1 MVEWMFINSNR
12 NIIMA
17 QSIQDILASI
27 REEFENESQERLLG
41 ELYFEEDLMEL
52 ANPYNFG
59 DDWGTDE

>member
-1 MVEWMFINSNR
+1 
-12 NIIMA
+12 MA

-52 ANPYNFG
+52 ASPYNFG

>member
-1 MVEWMFINSNR
+1 MS
-12 NIIMA
+12 

-27 REEFENESQERLLG
+27 REEYENESQERILG

-59 DDWGTDE
+59 SDYDDYE